1 MRASDRAYAALRD
14 DILSWRLPPGTP
26 LAEVEQSERLG
37 VSRTPLRE
45 ALARLAADGLATQPG
60 GQPSGRGTVVSEV
73 TLEHLD
79 DLFELRLALETA
91 AAAAA
96 ARAVAQDSAIGSR
109 FTQLA
114 HRLTQAST
122 TTDAPPSHTTYDLA
136 GELESAIDAAASNTY
151 LARALEQ
158 LRGHLVRLRR
168 LAADDPARLAAAAA
182 EHAAVAR
189 AIAQGD
195 PDLAAAA
202 TRLHLANALSSI
214 TDHAADRLR
223 KNERTPA

>member
-1 MRASDRAYAALRD
+1 MRASDRAYTALRD
-14 DILSWRLPPGTP
+14 DILSWRLPPGSP
-26 LAEVEQSERLG
+26 LAEVEQSRRLG

-45 ALARLAADGLATQPG
+45 ALARLAADGLARQLG
-60 GQPSGRGTVVSEV
+60 GRGTVVSDV

-96 ARAVAQDSAIGSR
+96 ARAAARAPDLSVRFDHLAQRLVRASA
-109 FTQLA
+109 
-114 HRLTQAST
+114 T
-122 TTDAPPSHTTYDLA
+122 TRGPSAQSTYDVA
-136 GELESAIDAAASNTY
+136 EELETAIDDAAANPY
-151 LARALEQ
+151 LARALAQ

-168 LAADDPARLAAAAA
+168 LAADDPARLRSAAS

-189 AIAQGD
+189 SIAAGD

-202 TRLHLANALSSI
+202 TRLHLAQAQRSI
-214 TDHAADRLR
+214 TDHAAERLQSI
-223 KNERTPA
+223 ERTPV